1 MRLYD
6 SLTRE
11 LHDVSPVDGET
22 VKIYSCGPTVYRYI
36 HIGNMRSFM
45 LGDLIRRALRFEGFR
60 VRWIMNI
67 TDVGHM
73 TDEISDTG
81 RDKMELA
88 EADEGLSA
96 FEIAQ
101 KYTDAFLHDADLVG
115 IEPADL
121 YPRATDHID
130 DMIKVIQT
138 LLEKDHAYEVDGS
151 VYYDVTTFPGYGKL
165 SGNTLDRLRAGHRQE
180 LTVDPNKRHPEDFAL
195 WKKAGPNRA
204 LRWPSPW
211 GDGYPGWH
219 IECSAMSMK
228 HLGERFDIHTGGND
242 NKFPHHED
250 EIAQSEAAVG
260 HQVVSTW
267 VHGGFL
273 QMSGQKMAK
282 SAKNIYR
289 VTDLA
294 EQGVDPLAF
303 RLLCF
308 GTRYRSE
315 MDFSWEALEGQHR
328 RLADLR
334 RRMATW
340 APGTV
345 ERSDEAKALDE
356 RFRAAVAD
364 DLDLPRALVVLNETV
379 GSAVPDD
386 QRYGLLASWDAILGL
401 DLERDAREGFEPT
414 EEMLALVAERDA
426 ARAVKDFATSDRDP
440 RAPAGH
446 GSRGHGLRRGDGD
459 PTSDLAGSGE
469 GRSSD
474 PCVRPGRRS
483 TSRARDRGTRPPSPA
498 PRRARAGRSRI
509 PASRGAPLSCDPS
522 RARRCG
528 RSRPR
533 TGAGRRSR
541 SRSAAGH
548 PCPRSPRDAP
558 SPIASNGEPTRCG
571 PAGASPGR
579 DRTRS
584 VGARP

>member
-11 LHDVSPVDGET
+11 LHDVSPADGET
-22 VKIYSCGPTVYRYI
+22 VKVYSCGPTVYRYI

-45 LGDLIRRALRFEGFR
+45 LGDLIRRTLRFEGFA

-73 TDEISDTG
+73 TDDVSDTG

-96 FEIAQ
+96 AEIAQ
-101 KYTDAFLHDADLVG
+101 KYTDAFLDDSDLVG
-115 IEPADL
+115 IERADL

-138 LLEKDHAYEVDGS
+138 LLEKGHAYEVDGT
-151 VYYDVTTFPGYGKL
+151 VYYDVTSFPGYGKL
-165 SGNTLDRLRAGHRQE
+165 SGNDLDQLRAGHRQE
-180 LTVDPNKRHPEDFAL
+180 VAVDPAKRHPEDFAL
-195 WKKAGPNRA
+195 WKRAGRNRA

-228 HLGERFDIHTGGND
+228 HLGDRFDIHTGGND

-260 HQVVSTW
+260 HQVVTTW

-282 SAKNIYR
+282 SARNIYR

-294 EQGVDPLAF
+294 EQGVDPLAY

-328 RLADLR
+328 RLAELR
-334 RRMATW
+334 RRMASW
-340 APGTV
+340 APGTQQ
-345 ERSDEAKALDE
+345 RSEAAKALDA
-356 RFRAAVAD
+356 RFREAVAN

-379 GSAVPDD
+379 GAVVPDAE
-386 QRYGLLASWDAILGL
+386 RYGLLASWDEILGL
-401 DLERDAREGFEPT
+401 DLEREAREGFEPT
-414 EEMLALVAERDA
+414 AEVLALVAERDA
-426 ARAVKDFATSDRDP
+426 ARADKDFVRSDGIRQRLQAMGFEVMDTP
-440 RAPAGH
+440 
-446 GSRGHGLRRGDGD
+446 
-459 PTSDLAGSGE
+459 E
-469 GRSSD
+469 GTK
-474 PCVRPGRRS
+474 VRPR
-483 TSRARDRGTRPPSPA
+483 
-498 PRRARAGRSRI
+498 
-509 PASRGAPLSCDPS
+509 
-522 RARRCG
+522 
-528 RSRPR
+528 
-533 TGAGRRSR
+533 
-541 SRSAAGH
+541 
-548 PCPRSPRDAP
+548 
-558 SPIASNGEPTRCG
+558 
-571 PAGASPGR
+571 
-579 DRTRS
+579 
-584 VGARP
+584 V